1 MEERDI
7 FIAPGSK
14 EHINK
19 SVFPEEFEEVDK
31 PFSVQGLIP
40 IERISDALTGEE
52 RAKLVEIYPEGKVAL
67 WGARPGL
74 KNVWDGLKEGD
85 IVIFYNNNRYI
96 CTAEVVFKTAN
107 KRLAEKVWGRY
118 KTGETWEYV
127 FFIKNVR
134 KLGIDRKEFNKIVG
148 YNENFVPQGFM
159 RVSDPEVKRKI
170 LTDVLEIVELYEIRL
185 PPDAEDFI
193 EKFKQDPENRRWL
206 EEKVKAFNKWRA
218 IFSLKNIDNLT
229 AEEFKKFLS
238 IKENRSWDGIQRQP
252 SVYKDINKLR
262 RTLKYLV
269 DGLNDQPLEEIKIKL
284 DNILGQD
291 GEYKIDGLGRAV
303 VTAIMHICDTKNR
316 LGVLNKQVVEA
327 FKKLNLPKP
336 SDSASPGEQ
345 YLAYNRILNLLAR
358 RYGLNLYQ
366 VDMLMFK
373 IAKEYVPGKS
383 LETEPPPQP
392 TFKQLF
398 EEVPEYADVI
408 RVILAHLAAGKNV
421 VLYGPPATSKTF
433 LARKLCE
440 AICGK
445 DNFGFDTANA
455 EWSYFDIVGGYIIE
469 GDKTVYKEGIVL
481 KASEKCR
488 ISLLN
493 NGRPSWLIIDELNR
507 ANLDLA
513 FGKIFTQL
521 DIDYR
526 DRPLE
531 IVIREGEEKKYYM
544 PLSFRILATMN
555 TYDRAL
561 LFSLGYAF
569 MRRFAFVQLTTLFR
583 RITEERKAT
592 KIKVD
597 ETVRMGVEEG
607 NLKHLKNMALN
618 AVYSHF
624 SKRNGEDRAFIF
636 KELEIPDRI
645 KVGDIF
651 EKLRIDGDLDVLD
664 LLLYIAYVAT
674 NEGLVDL
681 GHAIIFD
688 AAKFIAAY
696 YLLFPEK
703 ANPISILDEAVTS
716 YLLPQLEYFMP
727 KLRKTRILGEEKYKE
742 SWNRFSKII
751 AELNLAKA
759 SKILKEAEGEFRVI
773 I

>member
-1 MEERDI
+1 MEERGV

-19 SVFPEEFEEVDK
+19 SVFPEEFEGVDK
-31 PFSVQGLIP
+31 PFSIQGLIP
-40 IERISDALTGEE
+40 IERISDTLTDEE

-67 WGARPGL
+67 WGTRPGL
-74 KNVWDGLKEGD
+74 KNVWDGLKERD
-85 IVIFYNNNRYI
+85 VVIFYNNNRYI
-96 CTAEVVFKTAN
+96 CAAEVVFKTAN

-134 KLGIDRKEFNKIVG
+134 KLGIDRKEFNRMVG

-159 RVSDPEVKRKI
+159 RVSDPEVNRKV
-170 LTDVLEIVELYEIRL
+170 LTDVLKIAELSEIHLS
-185 PPDAEDFI
+185 PDAEDFI
-193 EKFKQDPENRRWL
+193 EKFKQDPESRKWL

-229 AEEFKKFLS
+229 AEEFRKFLS
-238 IKENRSWDGIQRQP
+238 VRENRSWDGIQRQS
-252 SVYKDINKLR
+252 SVYRDINKLR

-269 DGLNDQPLEEIKIKL
+269 SGLNDQSLEEIKEKL

-291 GEYKIDGLGRAV
+291 GEYKIKGLGRAV

-327 FKKLNLPKP
+327 FKKLNLPQP
-336 SDSASPGEQ
+336 HDSASPGEQ
-345 YLAYNRILNLLAR
+345 YLAYNRILNLLAK

-373 IAKEYVPGKS
+373 VAKEYVPGKAVEVKPT
-383 LETEPPPQP
+383 LQP
-392 TFKQLF
+392 AFKQLF
-398 EEVPEYADVI
+398 EDVPEYADVI

-421 VLYGPPATSKTF
+421 ILYGPPATSKTF
-433 LARKLCE
+433 LAKKICE
-440 AICGK
+440 AICGR

-488 ISLLN
+488 NSLSN
-493 NGRPSWLIIDELNR
+493 NGRPYWLIIDELNR

-531 IVIREGEEKKYYM
+531 IIEKEGRETEYYM

-569 MRRFAFVQLTTLFR
+569 MRRFAFVQLTTLLR
-583 RITEERKAT
+583 RNIEERKDT
-592 KIKVD
+592 KVKIDEKVK
-597 ETVRMGVEEG
+597 TGVERE

-618 AVYSHF
+618 VVYNHF
-624 SKRNGEDRAFIF
+624 SRRNGEDRAFIF
-636 KELEIPDRI
+636 KELEIPDRS
-645 KVGDIF
+645 KVDNIF
-651 EKLRIDGDLDVLD
+651 EKLKIDGNLDVLD
-664 LLLYIAYVAT
+664 LLLYIADVAT

-681 GHAIIFD
+681 GHAIMFD

-703 ANPISILDEAVTS
+703 VDPINILDEAVTS

-727 KLRKTRILGEEKYKE
+727 KLRKTRIFSEEKYKE
-742 SWNRFSKII
+742 GWNRFSKII
-751 AELNLAKA
+751 TELNLVKA
-759 SKILKEAEGEFRVI
+759 SRILREAEGEFRVI